1 MLRARYSVFSIS
13 IVILSLMFTSISNAE
28 IDPKTL
34 AGLWLFDQGS
44 GNVAEDLSGNGND
57 GKLDGPKWTN
67 GKFGKSLEFDDS
79 KTFVDCGND
88 KSLDVNSFTLSVW
101 VFPTVI
107 NLATHEM
114 IVGKGWSGTERS
126 YYMSILQGKA
136 FVSHRDPGNTAQSN
150 VQGTTE
156 LKKNAWYHLAGVHDR
171 AGKTVAI
178 YVNGVKESEKKIDY
192 DVMVTPKKVLIGN
205 LGDHTLFFG
214 GKIDE
219 VAIFNVAVDEK
230 DIKQIMSKGFSS
242 VLAVSPKGKLATVW
256 GDIKQ

>member
-1 MLRARYSVFSIS
+1 MLKVKYPVLCIGVA
-13 IVILSLMFTSISNAE
+13 ILCLMFTSISNAD
-28 IDPKTL
+28 IDPKTI

-44 GNVAEDLSGNGND
+44 GNVAEDHSGNGND
-57 GKLDGPKWTN
+57 GKLEGPKWTA
-67 GKFGKSLEFDDS
+67 GKFGKSLEFDDG

-88 KSLDVNSFTLSVW
+88 ESLDVNSYTLAAW
-101 VFPTVI
+101 VFPTTI
-107 NLATHEM
+107 NVATHEM

-136 FVSHRDPGNTAQSN
+136 FVSHRDPGNTAQSD
-150 VQGTTE
+150 VRGTTE
-156 LKKNAWYHLAGVHDR
+156 IKKNAWSHLAGVHDR
-171 AGKTVAI
+171 AGKTVSI

-192 DVMVTPKKVLIGN
+192 DVMVTPKTVLIGN

-219 VAIFNVAVDEK
+219 VAIFSVALDEK
-230 DIKQIMSKGFSS
+230 SIKEISTKGFST